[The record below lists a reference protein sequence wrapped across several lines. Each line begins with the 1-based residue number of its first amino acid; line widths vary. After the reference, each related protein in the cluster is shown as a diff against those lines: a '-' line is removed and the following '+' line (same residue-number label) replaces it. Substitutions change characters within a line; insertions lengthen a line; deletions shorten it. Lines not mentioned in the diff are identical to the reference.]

1 MLYDSLVPA
10 LPFQPVCRDDCPGL
24 CSECGARLADDPAHA
39 HESADPRWAELQSLL
54 TDRERRDLDL
64 RRSDVAVPKR
74 KMSRSNTRS
83 RRSQWKAT
91 ATTLT
96 TRVEGGQVVY
106 SRPHQAR
113 VVTDSAGTPLYL
125 EYKGRKVKDL

>member
-1 MLYDSLVPA
+1 
-10 LPFQPVCRDDCPGL
+10 
-24 CSECGARLADDPAHA
+24 
-39 HESADPRWAELQSLL
+39 
-54 TDRERRDLDL
+54 
-64 RRSDVAVPKR
+64 VAVPKR

-91 ATTLT
+91 AATLT
-96 TRVEGGQVVY
+96 ETTESGQVTY

-113 VVTDSAGTPLYL
+113 VVSDSAGTPLYL

>member
-1 MLYDSLVPA
+1 M
-10 LPFQPVCRDDCPGL
+10 
-24 CSECGARLADDPAHA
+24 
-39 HESADPRWAELQSLL
+39 
-54 TDRERRDLDL
+54 
-64 RRSDVAVPKR
+64 AVPKR

-96 TRVEGGQVVY
+96 ASTEGGQVTY
-106 SRPHQAR
+106 SRPHQAH
-113 VVTDSAGTPLYL
+113 VVTDSAGTALYL

>member
-1 MLYDSLVPA
+1 
-10 LPFQPVCRDDCPGL
+10 
-24 CSECGARLADDPAHA
+24 
-39 HESADPRWAELQSLL
+39 
-54 TDRERRDLDL
+54 
-64 RRSDVAVPKR
+64 VAVPKR

-83 RRSQWKAT
+83 RRSQWKTT

-96 TRVEGGQVVY
+96 TTTTGGEVSY
-106 SRPHQAR
+106 ARPHQAR

>member
-1 MLYDSLVPA
+1 M
-10 LPFQPVCRDDCPGL
+10 
-24 CSECGARLADDPAHA
+24 
-39 HESADPRWAELQSLL
+39 
-54 TDRERRDLDL
+54 
-64 RRSDVAVPKR
+64 AVPKR

-96 TRVEGGQVVY
+96 TTVENGQVGY

>member
-1 MLYDSLVPA
+1 M
-10 LPFQPVCRDDCPGL
+10 
-24 CSECGARLADDPAHA
+24 
-39 HESADPRWAELQSLL
+39 
-54 TDRERRDLDL
+54 
-64 RRSDVAVPKR
+64 AVPKR

-91 ATTLT
+91 PTTLT
-96 TRVEGGQVVY
+96 TRVEGGDVVY

>member
-1 MLYDSLVPA
+1 MA
-10 LPFQPVCRDDCPGL
+10 I
-24 CSECGARLADDPAHA
+24 
-39 HESADPRWAELQSLL
+39 
-54 TDRERRDLDL
+54 
-64 RRSDVAVPKR
+64 PKR

-96 TRVEGGQVVY
+96 THAEGGQVAY